1 MNRAEL
7 LLVAGSLGLVVGVA
21 LVWSGWHYQPA
32 LARVQHFRRLSLVS
46 AVVVAAVVAA
56 ISGWLLPSCVIGAI
70 AGWLSRTIGRRRSG
84 DDAGVERTEALAS
97 WVENV
102 RDVLQSGNQP
112 IGAIG
117 ATTETCP
124 PSIRPQVLSL
134 FARLSVGQPPEV
146 TFRRFADEMDDPL
159 ADLVAVGLL
168 IAVSRGA
175 ETEEVLS
182 ALAAQARHQADRRR
196 VVEAERAPMRRE
208 VGMVSLVMCALLAA
222 VFMFARSSYLNA
234 YDDVSGQLF
243 LTLVLIGYGVLLL
256 WVGRLATFPKPSRFL
271 TLRPAES

>member
-7 LLVAGSLGLVVGVA
+7 LLVAGSLGLVVGLS
-21 LVWSGWHYQPA
+21 LVWSGWHYRPA
-32 LARVQHFRRLSLVS
+32 LPRAKQGRRLSLMS
-46 AVVVAAVVAA
+46 AVVAAAVVAA
-56 ISGWLLPSCVIGAI
+56 ISGWFLPSCVIGVI
-70 AGWLSRTIGRRRSG
+70 AGWLSQMMARRRAG
-84 DDAGVERTEALAS
+84 DDAGVARTEALAS
-97 WVENV
+97 WVESV

-124 PSIRPQVLSL
+124 PTIRPQVLSL
-134 FARLSVGQPPEV
+134 YARLSAGQPPEV

-208 VGMVSLVMCALLAA
+208 VAMVSLVMCALLGA
-222 VFMFARSSYLNA
+222 VFLFARSSYLNA
-234 YDDVSGQLF
+234 YDTVSGQLF
-243 LTLVLIGYGVLLL
+243 LTMILIVYAVLLL
-256 WVGRLATFPKPSRFL
+256 WVGRLATFPKPARFL
-271 TLRPAES
+271 TLRPVHS

>member
-1 MNRAEL
+1 MSRDEL
-7 LLVAGSLGLVVGVA
+7 VLVAAVLGLLAGVGLIWSGWQYQPTRPRPKPARQVSFVAAIAAGSLVVV
-21 LVWSGWHYQPA
+21 VSGW
-32 LARVQHFRRLSLVS
+32 
-46 AVVVAAVVAA
+46 
-56 ISGWLLPSCVIGAI
+56 ILPSCVVGAV
-70 AGWLSRTIGRRRSG
+70 AGWLASTLRRRRAG
-84 DDAGVERTEALAS
+84 DDAGVERTDALAS

-124 PSIRPQVLSL
+124 PTIRAQVLSL
-134 FARLSVGQPPEV
+134 FARLSAGQPPEV
-146 TFRRFADEMDDPL
+146 AFRRFADEMDDPL
-159 ADLVAVGLL
+159 ADLVAIGLL

-208 VGMVSLVMCALLAA
+208 VWMVSLVMCGLLVA
-222 VFMFARSSYLNA
+222 VFAFARSSYLNA
-234 YDDVSGQLF
+234 YDDAGGQLF
-243 LTLVLIGYGVLLL
+243 LTLVLIGYGALLL
-256 WVGRLATFPKPSRFL
+256 WVGRLATFPRPSRFL
-271 TLRPAES
+271 TLRQVDS

>member
-1 MNRAEL
+1 MSRDEL
-7 LLVAGSLGLVVGVA
+7 LLATAAVGFVVGGALLRSGWNHQPSPERVQRAPRLSFVTALIVTSVVA
-21 LVWSGWHYQPA
+21 LVSGWI
-32 LARVQHFRRLSLVS
+32 V
-46 AVVVAAVVAA
+46 
-56 ISGWLLPSCVIGAI
+56 PSCVIGGI
-70 AGWLSRTIGRRRSG
+70 VGWLAGALRRRQAG

-117 ATTETCP
+117 ATTETCQR
-124 PSIRPQVLSL
+124 SIRPQVLSL
-134 FARLSVGQPPEV
+134 FARLSAGQPADL
-146 TFRRFADEMDDPL
+146 TFRRFADEMDEPL

-208 VGMVSLVMCALLAA
+208 VWMVSLVMCALLGA
-222 VFMFARSSYLNA
+222 VFMFARSSYLSA
-234 YDDVSGQLF
+234 YDDLSGQLF
-243 LTLVLIGYGVLLL
+243 LTFVLIGYGTLLL
-256 WVGRLATFPKPSRFL
+256 WVARLATFPQPSRFL
-271 TLRPAES
+271 TLRRAES

>member
-1 MNRAEL
+1 MNRSEL
-7 LLVAGSLGLVVGVA
+7 LLVAASLGLVIGVA
-21 LVWSGWHYQPA
+21 LVWSGWHYEPA
-32 LARVQHFRRLSLVS
+32 RARVRHAPRLALVS
-46 AVVVAAVVAA
+46 ALVAAAVVGA
-56 ISGWLLPSCVIGAI
+56 ISGWIVPSCVIGAI
-70 AGWLSRTIGRRRSG
+70 VGWLSGVIGRRRQG

-97 WVENV
+97 WIENV

-117 ATTETCP
+117 ATTSTCP
-124 PSIRPQVLSL
+124 PLIRPQVLLL
-134 FARLSVGQPPEV
+134 FARLSAGQPPDV
-146 TFRRFADEMDDPL
+146 TFRQFADELDDPL

-208 VGMVSLVMCALLAA
+208 VLMVSLVMCALLAT
-222 VFMFARSSYLNA
+222 VFMFARSSYLKA

-243 LTLVLIGYGVLLL
+243 LTVILIGYGSLLL
-256 WVGRLATFPKPSRFL
+256 WVGRLATFPQPSRFL
-271 TLRPAES
+271 TLRPEES